1 MIISNYMNYISE
13 KELDSFVYSIKRE
26 VDKLKKLYKIENVT
40 KENFYKQTEEI
51 KWEIYKLESYIKIKK
66 QRSEK
71 DVKN

>member
-1 MIISNYMNYISE
+1 MSVSNYMNYISE

-26 VDKLKKLYKIENVT
+26 ADKLKKLYKIENVT
-40 KENFYKQTEEI
+40 KENFYKQTAEI
-51 KWEIYKLESYIKIKK
+51 KWEIYKLESYVEIKK

>member
-26 VDKLKKLYKIENVT
+26 ADKLKKLYKIENVT

-51 KWEIYKLESYIKIKK
+51 KWEIYKLESYVEIKK

>member
-1 MIISNYMNYISE
+1 MNYITE

-40 KENFYKQTEEI
+40 KEKFYKQTAEI
-51 KWEIYKLESYIKIKK
+51 KWEIYKLESYVEIKK

-71 DVKN
+71 DVKD

>member
-1 MIISNYMNYISE
+1 MIASNYMNYITE

-26 VDKLKKLYKIENVT
+26 ADKLKKLYKIKNVT

-51 KWEIYKLESYIKIKK
+51 KWEIYKLESYVEIKK

>member
-1 MIISNYMNYISE
+1 MIISNYMNYITE
-13 KELDSFVYSIKRE
+13 KELDSFIYSIKRE
-26 VDKLKKLYKIENVT
+26 ADKLKKLYKIENVT

-51 KWEIYKLESYIKIKK
+51 KWEIYKLESYVEIKK